1 MEVPMKTLWK
11 GHANPRVGLGMILA
25 AVCAALFFTA
35 CPLSESPETEI
46 PDLSGYW
53 FAENIS
59 VPSES
64 GPVSG
69 RGLAIIENGSIKFLS
84 FNLQG
89 DQLAGMRG
97 TYTNNED
104 TMTVQ
109 VAATYDTEKQNWID
123 ETSTDVIPYTLVNNV
138 LTMDIP
144 GPSDS
149 TITVPFTKIAAPL
162 RPDVWIGTWSG
173 TWGTNDGTA
182 EATLQG
188 EGSFMFSFNGT
199 MGGNPMSLTQT
210 GIWQIVTYSNTYYLL
225 IHITYQ
231 AINPEPA
238 VVDFYGLTKATLSS
252 NNTHATIETS
262 MGPLELTKQ

>member
-1 MEVPMKTLWK
+1 MKTLWK

-35 CPLSESPETEI
+35 CPFSESPETEI

-97 TYTNNED
+97 TYTNDED

-109 VAATYDTEKQNWID
+109 VAATYDNQNWIA

-144 GPSDS
+144 GPGDS
-149 TITVPFTKIAAPL
+149 TITVPFTKIAAPV
-162 RPDVWIGTWSG
+162 RPTAWSGNWSG
-173 TWGTNDGTA
+173 TWGDNVGTVA
-182 EATLQG
+182 GTLQDN
-188 EGSFMFSFNGT
+188 GSFMFSFDF
-199 MGGNPMSLTQT
+199 GNDQT
-210 GIWQIVTYSNTYYLL
+210 IDFSQAGFWQVFSFSNTYYWLVN
-225 IHITYQ
+225 ITYQ
-231 AINPEPA
+231 EIDS
-238 VVDFYGLTKATLSS
+238 VSGDVDYYGLTTLTLTSDR
-252 NNTHATIETS
+252 HGIIETP
-262 MGPLELTKQ
+262 GGNLDLTKQ

>member
-1 MEVPMKTLWK
+1 MKTLWK

-53 FAENIS
+53 FADNIS

-64 GPVSG
+64 GPVSA
-69 RGLAIIENGSIKFLS
+69 RGLAIIQNSSIEFLAFTS
-84 FNLQG
+84 EG
-89 DQLAGMRG
+89 DQIEGMRG
-97 TYTNNED
+97 TYTNNET

-109 VAATYDTEKQNWID
+109 VAATYDNQNWIA

-162 RPDVWIGTWSG
+162 RPDVWVGTWSG

-188 EGSFMFSFNGT
+188 DGSFMFSFDANSDT
-199 MGGNPMSLTQT
+199 TIDFLQT
-210 GIWQIVTYSNTYYLL
+210 GVWQVITYGTTNYMLN
-225 IHITYQ
+225 HITQ
-231 AINPEPA
+231 QEANSQSQD
-238 VVDFYGLTKATLSS
+238 VDYYGLTKATLSS

-262 MGPLELTKQ
+262 NGLLELDKLP

>member
-1 MEVPMKTLWK
+1 MKTLWK

-53 FAENIS
+53 FADNIS

-109 VAATYDTEKQNWID
+109 VAANYDTQKQNWID

-162 RPDVWIGTWSG
+162 RPDVWVGTWSG

-188 EGSFMFSFNGT
+188 EGSFMFSFDLGDDQT
-199 MGGNPMSLTQT
+199 IDFLQT
-210 GIWQIVTYSNTYYLL
+210 GIWQVITFSNTNYLVL
-225 IHITYQ
+225 HITNQ
-231 AINPEPA
+231 TINSEPA

-262 MGPLELTKQ
+262 MGNLELTKQ

>member
-1 MEVPMKTLWK
+1 MKTLWK

-35 CPLSESPETEI
+35 CPWSESPETEI

-173 TWGTNDGTA
+173 TWGTNEGTA
-182 EATLQG
+182 TATLQG
-188 EGSFMFSFNGT
+188 DGSFMFSFDLGDDQIIDF
-199 MGGNPMSLTQT
+199 LQT
-210 GIWQIVTYSNTYYLL
+210 GFWQVITFSNTNYLVL
-225 IHITYQ
+225 HITNQ
-231 AINPEPA
+231 TINPEPA

-262 MGPLELTKQ
+262 MGNLELTKQ